1 MTYVPKR
8 LAREESIEVCLNEL
22 QRRANFHNVP
32 ELVYALSYARQCL
45 KAILRNAEHSELAD
59 LFEAAYGE
67 DIKEF
72 VPRCVNEEVRE
83 YLRKAGDIGIDEND
97 DQLRSYVEFF
107 CILGLVLR
115 VHALPRTE
123 EKREQSTT
131 EKSEAIAKGLQ
142 GNIPMEEE

>member
-1 MTYVPKR
+1 MTYVPRR
-8 LAREESIEVCLNEL
+8 LAREESIENCLNEL

-45 KAILRNAEHSELAD
+45 KAILQNAEHSELAD

-97 DQLRSYVEFF
+97 EQLRSYFEYF

-123 EKREQSTT
+123 QKREQSIT
-131 EKSEAIAKGLQ
+131 EKKATIAKELR
-142 GNIPMEEE
+142 GNGTDEE

>member
-1 MTYVPKR
+1 MTYVPRR
-8 LAREESIEVCLNEL
+8 LAREESIENCLNEL

-45 KAILRNAEHSELAD
+45 KAILQNAEHSELAD

-97 DQLRSYVEFF
+97 DQLRSYFEYF

-115 VHALPRTE
+115 IHALPRTE
-123 EKREQSTT
+123 QKREQSIT
-131 EKSEAIAKGLQ
+131 EKKATIAKELR
-142 GNIPMEEE
+142 GNGTDEE